1 MIPQNCNGMVQT
13 VIDTVKSVQLKMKS
27 KLPMMTD
34 EAREKQ
40 IPPNDQLQNGSPCIS
55 TGGTESNNTDSTSKP
70 GFQSSETQSM
80 VFIRT
85 TTSEF
90 SLSTHTNIC
99 KREKTRFFFCRRCK
113 KIREVFLRWYFFKN
127 EPLIS

>member
-55 TGGTESNNTDSTSKP
+55 TGGTESNTDSTSKP

-85 TTSEF
+85 TSEF
-90 SLSTHTNIC
+90 SSSTHLTFAKERKQALHWGPSLYYVS
-99 KREKTRFFFCRRCK
+99 KRTGCVGQKNGHFC
-113 KIREVFLRWYFFKN
+113 
-127 EPLIS
+127 

>member
-85 TTSEF
+85 TSEF
-90 SLSTHTNIC
+90 SFSTHLQKKEN
-99 KREKTRFFFCRRCK
+99 KLFF
-113 KIREVFLRWYFFKN
+113 L
-127 EPLIS
+127 S

>member
-40 IPPNDQLQNGSPCIS
+40 IPPNDQLQNGSTPCIS
-55 TGGTESNNTDSTSKP
+55 TGGTESNTDSTSNP

-85 TTSEF
+85 TSEF
-90 SLSTHTNIC
+90 S
-99 KREKTRFFFCRRCK
+99 
-113 KIREVFLRWYFFKN
+113 FK
-127 EPLIS
+127 